1 MKRVLGIEGGA
12 THTTV
17 LLTGMNDEVLREFS
31 IGPANVLL
39 LTDAELSSLFRE
51 IQTGLGDEMPD
62 AICVGLAGVR
72 GEKEVARVRSA
83 LEPLWPDIPCR
94 VTDDLETALA
104 AGTKK
109 EGMEAQVLVLS
120 GTGSCCF
127 GRTEGG
133 QTAKVGGRGHVL
145 GDRGSSCDI
154 GLQGLRAAVAY
165 FDHSGVWPRL
175 GESILAR
182 LQINDLESLIP
193 WSVEAGKYEIA
204 HLAIPVFE
212 SARLGCP
219 VAGSILDKAVESLV
233 SDAIACAGKLTKT
246 GAVQFILS
254 GGTLRKQPEFSN
266 RVAAG
271 IEMARPGAVVEQLDR
286 PGTWGAVVLAK
297 EQLGVSVSGSVA
309 ASGPARPVAVEM
321 KSLPESPT
329 EQRNPRSMNLD
340 RMSIP
345 EAVSLM
351 IEEDRLLPE
360 ALLAEK
366 DRIASLVSTVAETFE
381 KGGRL
386 FYVGAGTSGRLG
398 VLDASECPPTFR
410 SPAEQVQGIIAGGY
424 RALWSPVE
432 GAEDDPSAGAAAIQF
447 RGITE
452 NDTVLGI
459 AASGRTPFV
468 HGALAAAKARGAS
481 TALLC
486 FNPAVQLSEEA
497 RPELLICPN
506 VGPEVLTGSTR
517 LKAGTATKMLLNI
530 VTTLAMV
537 QTGKVISNLMVD
549 VNASNEKLRD
559 RAVRITAALTGA
571 GESDAAEALRH
582 CGWLIRDA
590 CERLERE
597 QS

>member
-17 LLTGMNDEVLREFS
+17 LLAGMDGEVLREFS

-39 LTDAELSSLFRE
+39 LTDAELRSLFRE
-51 IQTGLGDEMPD
+51 VKAGLGESTPD
-62 AICVGLAGVR
+62 AMCVGLAGVR

-104 AGTKK
+104 AGTRR

-127 GRTEGG
+127 GRTEDGR
-133 QTAKVGGRGHVL
+133 TAKVGGRGHVL

-212 SARLGCP
+212 SAKLGCP
-219 VAGSILDKAVESLV
+219 VAVSIVDKAVESLV
-233 SDAIACAGKLTKT
+233 SDAIACAGKLTKK
-246 GAVQFILS
+246 GGVQFILS

-271 IEMARPGAVVEQLDR
+271 IEMARPGAMVEQLDR
-286 PGTWGAVVLAK
+286 PGTWGAVVLAR
-297 EQLGVSVSGSVA
+297 EQLGASASVSEGGSVR
-309 ASGPARPVAVEM
+309 PAAVEM
-321 KSLPESPT
+321 KSLLESPT

-340 RMSIP
+340 AMPIP

-360 ALLAEK
+360 ALLAERDK
-366 DRIASLVSTVAETFE
+366 IASLVSTVADTFE

-432 GAEDDPSAGAAAIQF
+432 GAEDDPSAGATAIQF

-452 NDTVLGI
+452 QDTVLGI

-468 HGALAAAKARGAS
+468 HGALAEARVRGAS

-486 FNPAVQLSEEA
+486 FNPAVQISEEA
-497 RPELLICPN
+497 RPDLVISPN
-506 VGPEVLTGSTR
+506 VGPEILTGSTR
-517 LKAGTATKMLLNI
+517 LKAGTATKMVLNI

-537 QTGKVISNLMVD
+537 QSGKVISNLMVD

-571 GESDAAEALRH
+571 GESDAAEALSH

-590 CERLERE
+590 CERIEGN
-597 QS
+597 